1 MKTILFPT
9 DFSENSLHAAQYA
22 GMLARKFDAKLVILH
37 VFTHIISLSSQSQL
51 MAQNVILDD
60 QLEKNAE
67 KKLCDFSDK
76 LIQICNLPKVQV
88 EQKLEVGIVTD
99 IIIRTAEEVK
109 ADMIVIGTKGVT
121 NAIDKLLGSNAESV
135 VKSAKRPVWVVPYTA
150 CLNVPMTFLYASDLE
165 ENETNATQT
174 LLDFATPLGAE
185 YKVIHINEYFDKE
198 VNEASKATIKNL
210 KSEFSGKNITFK
222 ELNRKEVVEGIEAY
236 VSTHKPDV
244 LALAI
249 YDKSFFS
256 NLFLGSITTHFVEK
270 ANTPLLIF
278 KKEKIY

>member
-1 MKTILFPT
+1 
-9 DFSENSLHAAQYA
+9 
-22 GMLARKFDAKLVILH
+22 
-37 VFTHIISLSSQSQL
+37 
-51 MAQNVILDD
+51 
-60 QLEKNAE
+60 
-67 KKLCDFSDK
+67 
-76 LIQICNLPKVQV
+76 
-88 EQKLEVGIVTD
+88 VGIVTD

-150 CLNVPMTFLYASDLE
+150 CLNVPLTFLYASDLE

-185 YKVIHINEYFDKE
+185 CKVIHINEYFDKE

-278 KKEKIY
+278 KKEKI